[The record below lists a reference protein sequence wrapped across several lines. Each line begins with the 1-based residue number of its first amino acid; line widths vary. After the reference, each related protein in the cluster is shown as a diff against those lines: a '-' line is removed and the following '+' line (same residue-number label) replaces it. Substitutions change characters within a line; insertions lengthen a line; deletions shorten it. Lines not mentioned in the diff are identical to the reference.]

1 MLFFFFCRFSS
12 YQHRYY
18 ITDALQVLPRYIVK
32 FRLNKQ
38 RFSRILDPHGV
49 DIQYIDPI
57 TLQPISAQ
65 SMNQNTID
73 KRALPI
79 EKLYSQA
86 TEEIAYADKDAAL
99 QSKTQWVQK
108 QLANLDN
115 KTQEIH
121 NNYKEVNQAIEDA
134 AAQAKQKL
142 YSLVHEKLEVCLS
155 MEIELKRQ
163 LEQIH
168 WLNDM
173 MNRLVKK
180 YQYAI
185 VDATGN
191 DGNRRRLMYDFLR
204 VWRQHSL
211 ILNNISRSR
220 PSELQLLST
229 LHGDVRIQSD
239 IKLFTDPF
247 YSHGAGGG
255 GGGGGG
261 AGMGSGHSTTGSN
274 NELYNPMEHYVQD
287 FLHRAHEYNMFST
300 PIRTSI
306 PYISPA
312 IQQIIDQ
319 EMETIQELIE
329 KEQLTSPCHLPLS
342 LTQPFQAP
350 ESASHPIAVHA
361 LIESLK
367 QKLLDSHTQ
376 QQYAVNGAIYTNA
389 NYNPAIES
397 EMLYASEEALKTA
410 FIQAIPGELGLSP
423 NAITGMSNTNNNHN
437 NNMISPT
444 NYMNTQYAAA
454 ATARPTGDTNNFFS
468 SFLLFF

>member
-1 MLFFFFCRFSS
+1 M
-12 YQHRYY
+12 
-18 ITDALQVLPRYIVK
+18 LPRYIVK

-65 SMNQNTID
+65 SMNQNPID

-121 NNYKEVNQAIEDA
+121 NNYKEVYQAIEDA

-142 YSLVHEKLEVCLS
+142 YSLAHEKLEVCLS

-191 DGNRRRLMYDFLR
+191 DGNRRRLMYDFLK

-247 YSHGAGGG
+247 YSHAAGAGGG
-255 GGGGGG
+255 H
-261 AGMGSGHSTTGSN
+261 GSGSGNSIAGSN
-274 NELYNPMEHYVQD
+274 NEMYNPMEHYVQD

-367 QKLLDSHTQ
+367 QKLLDSHAQ
-376 QQYAVNGAIYTNA
+376 QQYTTNGASYPNA

-410 FIQAIPGELGLSP
+410 FIQAIPAELGLPP
-423 NAITGMSNTNNNHN
+423 NAMNNGGVNNNIGNSN
-437 NNMISPT
+437 NIISAT
-444 NYMNTQYAAA
+444 GQYSP
-454 ATARPTGDTNNFFS
+454 ARPTGKLYFTNQVCFVY
-468 SFLLFF
+468 